1 MVSDFCVLFGW
12 LIMFCF
18 RCQLEP
24 CDLTAITY
32 MLKGTLQFYIYND
45 ECFLISLLGFCNSC
59 RYCWQKNKY
68 PCSHGFYSICFYI
81 YGKLTGELEGCLLLA
96 MFNLAQACLHF
107 LQTFKFSLFQL
118 LFLYLLVASLMLLF
132 LTAPDYLTRKS
143 MYDVREIKENH
154 SEFALLLKYKWGQ
167 IGAIFSNLSYTK
179 FHKMI
184 FHPRCYSIVVL

>member
-1 MVSDFCVLFGW
+1 VSKWINLWVLCYMVSDFCVLFGW

-107 LQTFKFSLFQL
+107 LTDFKILIISVIVLIFTGSVSYVVISYSSRL
-118 LFLYLLVASLMLLF
+118 LDKKVNVWCEG
-132 LTAPDYLTRKS
+132 D
-143 MYDVREIKENH
+143 
-154 SEFALLLKYKWGQ
+154 
-167 IGAIFSNLSYTK
+167 
-179 FHKMI
+179 
-184 FHPRCYSIVVL
+184 